1 VIGNSNYS
9 GKLSHL
15 KNPTND
21 ARDIKSALSSKGF
34 EVIFTTNADL
44 EEMERKI
51 DKFTHKLKSAKVGFF
66 YFAGHGLEVKK
77 KNYIV
82 PIGANISNEYKVK
95 SRTVSVDEV
104 VERMGD
110 SGVRLSMVVLDAC
123 RNDPFHRGGGGLA
136 PKEAHGTLIAYATAP
151 GDVASDGDGD
161 NGLYTKHLLKSLNTP
176 NLKHTEIFRQTRT
189 GVYSE
194 SAGKQR
200 PYVSDGTIGVFYFN
214 ITDTPTYQKPKPQGN
229 SSFQFSSN
237 KPILYSLTVHTTPS
251 NARVY
256 ITNITPKY
264 KDGILL
270 ERGKYKLK
278 IKADGYYS
286 KEGSVELKS
295 DLSISVALDKKP
307 VTKAPKPT
315 YSSKDKGSYIRPAL
329 VFIQKGSFMMGS
341 ENGDSDE
348 KPVHKVNIQKDFYI
362 GKYEVTVGEFR
373 KFIDDTYYKTDAD
386 KKGYCW
392 TWNGEWKK
400 ITGANW
406 KNPGFSQTEQNPVAC
421 VSWNDAKEYTKW
433 LSQKTGDRYRLP
445 SESEWEYVARAGTK
459 SKYSFGD
466 DSRELK
472 KYAWYYSNSGDKTHK
487 VGLLEA
493 NPWGVYDMHGNVWE
507 WCEDS
512 YSSYENHSKNET
524 PTISK
529 SNNKKVL
536 RGGSWYNDSGYL
548 RSANRSRSDSDSSNC
563 SYGFRVIREH

>member
-1 VIGNSNYS
+1 MRTIKVWLLVSLLLSLELLADRGLISEYQKKHGGEKKIALVIGNSNYS

-51 DKFTHKLKSAKVGFF
+51 DKFIHKLKSAKVGFF

-77 KNYIV
+77 KNYII

-229 SSFQFSSN
+229 SSFQFNSN
-237 KPILYSLTVHTTPS
+237 KPTLYSLTVHTTPS

-256 ITNITPKY
+256 ITNIIPKY

-278 IKADGYYS
+278 IKAKGYYT
-286 KEGSVELKS
+286 KKGTVELKS

-315 YSSKDKGSYIRPAL
+315 YSSKDTWR
-329 VFIQKGSFMMGS
+329 
-341 ENGDSDE
+341 DSSTGLMWQVPIDS
-348 KPVHKVNIQKDFYI
+348 K
-362 GKYEVTVGEFR
+362 KY
-373 KFIDDTYYKTDAD
+373 
-386 KKGYCW
+386 
-392 TWNGEWKK
+392 
-400 ITGANW
+400 NW
-406 KNPGFSQTEQNPVAC
+406 S
-421 VSWNDAKEYTKW
+421 DAK
-433 LSQKTGDRYRLP
+433 RYCRDLTLGGYSDWRLP
-445 SESEWEYVARAGTK
+445 SR
-459 SKYSFGD
+459 D
-466 DSRELK
+466 ELK
-472 KYAWYYSNSGDKTHK
+472 SIMRKKSYSNAK
-487 VGLLEA
+487 
-493 NPWGVYDMHGNVWE
+493 
-507 WCEDS
+507 S
-512 YSSYENHSKNET
+512 YSGKTYIKKPLLKSMDMEYQFFWSSTEKDTGWFEDESAWIVFFHNGLGSYFGMS
-524 PTISK
+524 
-529 SNNKKVL
+529 
-536 RGGSWYNDSGYL
+536 L
-548 RSANRSRSDSDSSNC
+548 RSFVRCVRQ
-563 SYGFRVIREH
+563 